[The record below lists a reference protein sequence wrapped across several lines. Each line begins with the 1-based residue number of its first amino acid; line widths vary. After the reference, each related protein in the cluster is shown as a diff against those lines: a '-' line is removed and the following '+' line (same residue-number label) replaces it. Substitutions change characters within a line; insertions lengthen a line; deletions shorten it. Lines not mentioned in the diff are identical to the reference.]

1 MPPRYTPPKDRP
13 RVPRG
18 QPKRRSNWQDSR
30 GPRRNIS
37 KGIRGVLLPAH
48 TKAWPSKAFKP
59 PARTQLIEIP
69 GAQVL
74 QSMVEEFRA
83 KFDHFQY
90 FGGGVM
96 PGPEGPVECEL
107 DGKIRKAWATDAGH
121 YYFVRNEGEDKN
133 SLTLVGPGEAV
144 MGHAH
149 QEDKKVQ
156 VKISSMRKIYGFLF
170 CCSDF
175 KYERTHATQSVLGFF
190 GQFIDYRQRLWYHG
204 DRTQVPQID
213 YKNLMTLGKE
223 ELYMH
228 VVGTT
233 GAFGGP
239 MVPVAVQPLD
249 SDHVA
254 ADLPAEGEPVQNAAP
269 GAATQD
275 DDAVSQMLQEALASP
290 SESPSASPLPLQPTL
305 GGAQDTNPDQWLSTT
320 EQVIALFE
328 WANAADDSEE
338 P

>member
-1 MPPRYTPPKDRP
+1 MPPRYYPPKDRP

-18 QPKRRSNWQDSR
+18 EPKRRSDWQDSR

-37 KGIRGVLLPAH
+37 KGIRGVLLPAR
-48 TKAWPSKAFKP
+48 TKAWPSKAFDP
-59 PARTQLIEIP
+59 PTRSRLIEIP

-83 KFDHFQY
+83 KFDYFQY

-107 DGKIRKAWATDAGH
+107 DGKIRKAWATHAGH
-121 YYFVRNEGEDKN
+121 YYFVRNDGEDKN
-133 SLTLVGPGEAV
+133 SLTLVGPGMAI
-144 MGHAH
+144 MGQAH
-149 QEDKKVQ
+149 HEDEKVQ
-156 VKISSMRKIYGFLF
+156 VKILSMRKIYGFLF

-175 KYERTHATQSVLGFF
+175 KYERMYATQSVLDFF
-190 GQFIDYRQRLWYHG
+190 GQFIDYRQRLWYRG

-223 ELYMH
+223 ALYTH

-239 MVPVAVQPLD
+239 IVPVAVQPLD
-249 SDHVA
+249 SAHVA
-254 ADLPAEGEPVQNAAP
+254 EDPPAEAEPVQNAAP
-269 GAATQD
+269 DAATQS
-275 DDAVSQMLQEALASP
+275 DDAVLQMLEGAL
-290 SESPSASPLPLQPTL
+290 ESPSPSPLPLQPTL
-305 GGAQDTNPDQWLSTT
+305 GGAQDTNPEQWLSST
-320 EQVIALFE
+320 EQVMALLD
-328 WANAADDSEE
+328 WANAPEDSEE
-338 P
+338 S